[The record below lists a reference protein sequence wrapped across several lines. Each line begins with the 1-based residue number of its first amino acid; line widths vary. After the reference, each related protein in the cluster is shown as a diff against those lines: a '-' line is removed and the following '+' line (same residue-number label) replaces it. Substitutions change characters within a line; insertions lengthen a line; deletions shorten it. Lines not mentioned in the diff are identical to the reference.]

1 MNKFIIKTFLF
12 IIPLLILVIIAEV
25 LLRHIPNEYS
35 YKKEYLDKN
44 AQDIETLILGSSH
57 TYGGLNPKYFS
68 SNTFNA
74 GHNGQLFYY
83 DKKIF
88 DKYKNDLINLKTI
101 IIPIGYPSFWGNYET
116 MPVSAH
122 TVDYIAYGFYTK
134 SIKSSLNLFAR
145 NPIKN
150 LRRFMNYYIK
160 ENSNIACTKLG
171 WSTFFNSQLDLEK
184 TAFSTLKWHTIEN
197 IKSEENNRI
206 FKENVAILRSII
218 EWCQN
223 NDVKVMLFTLPAYK
237 TYRNNLSTEQWSI
250 TVNKAS
256 EIAEEFNNCIY
267 LNLIADKN
275 YLAKD
280 FWDSSHLSTFGAEKL
295 SHFMD
300 SIVRVDIK
308 ARTHNILY
316 K

>member
-12 IIPLLILVIIAEV
+12 LIPLLIFAIIAEV

-74 GHNGQLFYY
+74 AHHGQLFYY
-83 DKKIF
+83 DQKIF
-88 DKYKNDLINLKTI
+88 DKYKNDLINLKRI
-101 IIPIGYPSFWGNYET
+101 IIPIGYPSFWGSYKT
-116 MPVSAH
+116 MPVSSL
-122 TVDYIAYGFYTK
+122 TVDYIAYGFDTK
-134 SIKSSLNLFAR
+134 SIKNSLNLFAH
-145 NPIKN
+145 NPVVN
-150 LRRFMNYYIK
+150 LRRFTNYYILH
-160 ENSNIACTKLG
+160 NSNLTCTKLG
-171 WSTFFNSQLDLEK
+171 WSTFFHSPLDLEK
-184 TAFSTLKWHTIEN
+184 TALNTLKWHTIEN
-197 IKSEENNRI
+197 LKSEENNSI

-223 NDVKVMLFTLPAYK
+223 NDVKVILFTLPAYK
-237 TYRNNLSTEQWSI
+237 TYRNNLNTEQLSI
-250 TVNKAS
+250 TVNTAS

-267 LNLIADKN
+267 LNLIADKH
-275 YLAKD
+275 YLAND
-280 FWDSSHLSTFGAEKL
+280 FWDSSHLSKFGAEKL

-300 SIVRVDIK
+300 NV
-308 ARTHNILY
+308 N
-316 K
+316 